1 MIILTIRTDKPEAE
15 IGLYD
20 GKKQLGYT
28 KWEAH
33 RQLSETIHIKIKELL
48 DAHKKNW
55 HDIEGVALFK
65 GPGSFTGLRIGFSV
79 GNAMA
84 FGQNIPI
91 VSESGDNWVQ
101 QAIEGLKK
109 GENEQV
115 AMPEYGAV
123 ANTTKPR
130 K

>member
-20 GKKQLGYT
+20 DEEQLGYT

-33 RQLSETIHIKIKELL
+33 RQLSATIHVKIKELL
-48 DAHKKNW
+48 DASEKDW
-55 HDIEGVALFK
+55 EDIEGVALFK

-79 GNAMA
+79 SNTIA
-84 FGQNIPI
+84 FAQNISI
-91 VSESGDNWVQ
+91 VSESGDDWIHK
-101 QAIEGLKK
+101 ALERLKK

-115 AMPEYGAV
+115 AMPEYGAP